1 MKKVQGLSQE
11 QISKILKCIYLHA
24 PHIKIFAFGSRVKG
38 TARKY
43 SDFDLALDAGHPL
56 DLSVLIKIK
65 NTLSETD
72 LPMVIDVVDYCSLSP
87 EFKALV
93 DAQKLKL
100 GKKVGKRK
108 I

>member
-1 MKKVQGLSQE
+1 MEKIQGLSQE
-11 QISKILKCIYLHA
+11 QISKILKCIYLHV

-56 DLSVLIKIK
+56 DLSALIKIK

-72 LPMVIDVVDYCSLSP
+72 LPIVVDIVDYYSLSLD
-87 EFKALV
+87 FKALV
-93 DAQKLKL
+93 DEQKLCL
-100 GKKVGKRK
+100 
-108 I
+108 